1 MNDNYKNKIYFYKI
15 LFKKNKINLKERYFF
30 NK

>member
-15 LFKKNKINLKERYFF
+15 LFKKNKINLKERYFY
-30 NK
+30 